1 MSNSKEDRASY
12 SRGAIWRP
20 SFASA
25 TLENEGAGHAGW
37 WPQPMVRLQNKEQA
51 AVTTRFSQMPSAVR
65 VSLSRLAQKAPDA
78 AASIA
83 SRPNVRDDR
92 EAPLFKGAGRPTE
105 LLINRISK
113 GKYFCPGAG
122 QLFSSTEPIG
132 ARRSFGRRAVSIWTE
147 LQGLDDD
154 ANIRIATNVL
164 SGAARTDLE
173 QQSLL
178 LRSAL
183 KLMAVARDGRKPS
196 GVARA
201 QDCCRTAPA
210 PVRYQS
216 SASLFDAQPV

>member
-1 MSNSKEDRASY
+1 MPGGGRNPWSACKTK
-12 SRGAIWRP
+12 SRRR
-20 SFASA
+20 S
-25 TLENEGAGHAGW
+25 
-37 WPQPMVRLQNKEQA
+37 
-51 AVTTRFSQMPSAVR
+51 TTRFSQMPSAVR

-178 LRSAL
+178 LRSVL
-183 KLMAVARDGRKPS
+183 KLMAVARDGRKPR

-216 SASLFDAQPV
+216 SASLFDA

>member
-1 MSNSKEDRASY
+1 LRKKRLMPL
-12 SRGAIWRP
+12 RP
-20 SFASA
+20 SHPAPTF
-25 TLENEGAGHAGW
+25 
-37 WPQPMVRLQNKEQA
+37 
-51 AVTTRFSQMPSAVR
+51 VTIAKRPS
-65 VSLSRLAQKAPDA
+65 SR
-78 AASIA
+78 
-83 SRPNVRDDR
+83 VRDGQPNFGLT
-92 EAPLFKGAGRPTE
+92 EYLKGNIFAQG
-105 LLINRISK
+105 LDS
-113 GKYFCPGAG
+113 F
-122 QLFSSTEPIG
+122 FSSTEPIG

-178 LRSAL
+178 LRSVL
-183 KLMAVARDGRKPS
+183 KLMAVARDGRKPR

-216 SASLFDAQPV
+216 SASLFDA

>member
-1 MSNSKEDRASY
+1 
-12 SRGAIWRP
+12 
-20 SFASA
+20 
-25 TLENEGAGHAGW
+25 
-37 WPQPMVRLQNKEQA
+37 MVRLQNKEQA

-83 SRPNVRDDR
+83 CRPNVRDDR
-92 EAPLFKGAGRPTE
+92 EAPLFKGAERPTE

-113 GKYFCPGAG
+113 AKYFCPGAG
-122 QLFSSTEPIG
+122 QLFSSSEPIG
-132 ARRSFGRRAVSIWTE
+132 ARRSFGWRAVSIWTE

-178 LRSAL
+178 RSVL
-183 KLMAVARDGRKPS
+183 KLMAVAREGRKPR